1 MSSMLEV
8 SALSIAFGGVKAVRD
23 VSIAV
28 PGGTVFSIIGPN
40 GAGKTTLFNM
50 ISGVYLPQSGSIR
63 LSGKDV
69 TGMRSDALAREG
81 LSRTFQN
88 LQVFMQ
94 MSAVE
99 NVMVGRHMHERSRTL
114 SQLFSLPAAIREN
127 RSSQERSRELL
138 DFVGLSSYS
147 GRSAAA
153 MPYGALKKLE
163 LARALATEP
172 KMLLLDEPA
181 AGCNPA
187 ETVDVEKLIRKI
199 ASSGVTVL
207 LVEHDM
213 KLVMRIS
220 DRIHVLDGGQTICE
234 GTAAEVQRNERVI
247 AAYLGDHGR
256 REAANA

>member
-1 MSSMLEV
+1 MNSMLDV
-8 SALSIAFGGVKAVRD
+8 SAVSIAFGGVKAVRN
-23 VSIAV
+23 VSVVV
-28 PGGTVFSIIGPN
+28 PVSTVFSIIGPN

-50 ISGVYLPQSGSIR
+50 ISGVYSPQGGSIR
-63 LSGKDV
+63 LNGKDV

-94 MSAVE
+94 MTAVE
-99 NVMVGRHMHERSRTL
+99 NVMVGRHMHERSRTF
-114 SQLFSLPAAIREN
+114 SQLLGLPGAVREN
-127 RSSQERSRELL
+127 RASRDRSRELL
-138 DFVGLSSYS
+138 EFVGLSTYS
-147 GRSAAA
+147 ERSASA
-153 MPYGALKKLE
+153 MPYGALKRLE

-172 KMLLLDEPA
+172 KMILLDEPA

-187 ETVDVEKLIRKI
+187 ETVEVEKLIRKI